1 MPAGKS
7 PPTIVV
13 CGTMSGSGLARSARR
28 GAGGPRVDGAVPVTW
43 LVAESDLAAAA
54 DMLTGLSGRHEIALQ
69 LPATAFDSRQRL
81 RSLLARGRELLPD
94 LMAVMVRQAEAVAH
108 RELLVEEGIRAVLVD
123 SLPAAGRGSRRPAP
137 TGWRCRNTTW
147 GLWEI
152 ELAAA
157 RRQGPL
163 SRLGLGALPRV
174 PRGGLGVL
182 ATDGWSATGSVHH
195 RLERLVSWAGRQ
207 AARGRARLLPLSGLV
222 GRLGGEEEPAVT
234 GSVLRAA

>member
-13 CGTMSGSGLARSARR
+13 CGTMSGLPRSARR
-28 GAGGPRVDGAVPVTW
+28 AAGGPRVDGAVPVTW

-54 DMLTGLSGRHEIALQ
+54 DILAGLSGRHEIALQ
-69 LPATAFDSRQRL
+69 LPAAAFGSRQRL
-81 RSLLARGRELLPD
+81 RSLLAQGRELQPD
-94 LMAVMVRQAEAVAH
+94 LLAIAVRRAEAVAH

-123 SLPAAGRGSRRPAP
+123 SLPPAGRSSRRPAP
-137 TGWRCRNTTW
+137 AGWRCRNTTW

-163 SRLGLGALPRV
+163 SRLGLGTLPRV

-182 ATDGWSATGSVHH
+182 ATDGWSETGSVHS
-195 RLERLVSWAGRQ
+195 RLERLVSWAGGQ
-207 AARGRARLLPLSGLV
+207 AARGKARLLPLSGLV

>member
-13 CGTMSGSGLARSARR
+13 CGTMSALPRSARR
-28 GAGGPRVDGAVPVTW
+28 GVGSPSVDGTVPVTW
-43 LVAESDLAAAA
+43 LVAESELPKATEMLA
-54 DMLTGLSGRHEIALQ
+54 DLSGRHEIALQ
-69 LPATAFDSRQRL
+69 LPAAAFTSRQQL
-81 RSLLARGRELLPD
+81 RSVLARGRETMPD
-94 LMAVMVRQAEAVAH
+94 LTAIAVRQAAALAH

-123 SLPAAGRGSRRPAP
+123 ALPAAGRGSRRPAP
-137 TGWRCRNTTW
+137 NGWRCRNTTW

-163 SRLGLGALPRV
+163 SRLGFGTLPRL
-174 PRGGLGVL
+174 PQGGLGVL
-182 ATDGWSATGSVHH
+182 ATDGWSETGSIHP
-195 RLERLVSWAGRQ
+195 RLERLVSWAGRL
-207 AARGRARLLPLSGLV
+207 AAQGRARLLPLSVLV
-222 GRLGGEEEPAVT
+222 GRLAGEEEPALA

>member
-1 MPAGKS
+1 MPAVKS

-13 CGTMSGSGLARSARR
+13 CGTMSGLPRSPRR
-28 GAGGPRVDGAVPVTW
+28 GVGSPSVAGAVPVTW
-43 LVAESDLAAAA
+43 LVAESELPMATEILAA
-54 DMLTGLSGRHEIALQ
+54 LSGRHEIALQ
-69 LPATAFDSRQRL
+69 LSAKACASRQQL
-81 RSLLARGRELLPD
+81 RSVLARGREIIPA
-94 LMAVMVRQAEAVAH
+94 MTAVAIRDAEALVH

-137 TGWRCRNTTW
+137 NGWRCRNTTW

-163 SRLGLGALPRV
+163 SLLGIGRLTRV
-174 PRGGLGVL
+174 PQGALGVL
-182 ATDGWSATGSVHH
+182 VTDGWSETGGLHP
-195 RLERLVSWAGRQ
+195 RLERLASWAGRL

-222 GRLGGEEEPAVT
+222 GQLAGEEQSAIA

>member
-13 CGTMSGSGLARSARR
+13 CGTMSALPRSARR
-28 GAGGPRVDGAVPVTW
+28 GAGSPGVDGAVPVTW
-43 LVAESDLAAAA
+43 LVAESELPMATEILAA
-54 DMLTGLSGRHEIALQ
+54 LSGRHEIALQ
-69 LPATAFDSRQRL
+69 LPAAAFAARHKL
-81 RSLLARGRELLPD
+81 RSVLARGREMIPD
-94 LMAVMVRQAEAVAH
+94 LTAIAVRQAAALAH

-137 TGWRCRNTTW
+137 NGWRCRNTTW

-163 SRLGLGALPRV
+163 SRLGLGTLPRV
-174 PRGGLGVL
+174 PQGGLGVL
-182 ATDGWSATGSVHH
+182 ATDGWSQTGGVHH
-195 RLERLVSWAGRQ
+195 RLDRLVSWAGRL
-207 AARGRARLLPLSGLV
+207 AARGRARLLPLSVLV
-222 GRLGGEEEPAVT
+222 GRLAGEEEPAIA

>member
-13 CGTMSGSGLARSARR
+13 CGTMSGLPRSARR
-28 GAGGPRVDGAVPVTW
+28 AAGGPRVDSAVPVTW

-54 DMLTGLSGRHEIALQ
+54 DILTGRHEIALQ
-69 LPATAFDSRQRL
+69 LPAAAFGSRQRL
-81 RSLLARGRELLPD
+81 RSLLARGRELQPD
-94 LMAVMVRQAEAVAH
+94 LLAIAVRQAEAVAH

-137 TGWRCRNTTW
+137 NGWRCRNTTW

-163 SRLGLGALPRV
+163 SRLGLGTLPRV

-182 ATDGWSATGSVHH
+182 ATDGWSETGSIHS

-207 AARGRARLLPLSGLV
+207 AARGKARLLPLSGLV